1 MAALFQR
8 GCNPWQGRMAGRCTL
23 LLLVVLGVAQA
34 FYLPGLAPVT
44 YCSSKVLAALV
55 FKRLLVVLALVL

>member
-1 MAALFQR
+1 
-8 GCNPWQGRMAGRCTL
+8 MAGRCTL
-23 LLLVVLGVAQA
+23 LLLVVLGVARA

-55 FKRLLVVLALVL
+55 VLALVL